1 MKHIFLN
8 LKRFDISPEKGGV
21 NRLAPMQNWGAAI
34 VSGTQEALAAYD
46 PSEVEFVMYMPEAHL
61 LGAAAAKKAGSPVR
75 LGSQGVYRADTAVGG
90 NFGAFTTN
98 RPANAVAQMGCA
110 GTLIGS
116 VISTHFSEIWY
127 GLGLVAGSFIGFTV
141 AFHRIQWMEKHLD
154 IHIFCNGHLLK
165 TKKGKCPSPK
175 VFDRYEEK
183 QGAYEK

>member
-8 LKRFDISPEKGGV
+8 LKRFDISLEKGGV

-98 RPANAVAQMGCA
+98 RPANAVAQMA
-110 GTLIGS
+110 
-116 VISTHFSEIWY
+116 
-127 GLGLVAGSFIGFTV
+127 AP
-141 AFHRIQWMEKHLD
+141 AR
-154 IHIFCNGHLLK
+154 
-165 TKKGKCPSPK
+165 
-175 VFDRYEEK
+175 
-183 QGAYEK
+183 

>member
-46 PSEVEFVMYMPEAHL
+46 PSEVEFVMYMPEAHI

-110 GTLIGS
+110 GGRGI
-116 VISTHFSEIWY
+116 I
-127 GLGLVAGSFIGFTV
+127 
-141 AFHRIQWMEKHLD
+141 RR
-154 IHIFCNGHLLK
+154 
-165 TKKGKCPSPK
+165 P
-175 VFDRYEEK
+175 RR
-183 QGAYEK
+183 